1 VTTLA
6 IPQAF
11 ASTSRTGI
19 AVVATL
25 LAGYALSLV
34 FEEPLLYV
42 IGLLTLL
49 LLVLAFTDLSLAVVV
64 LPLALMNPYM
74 LKETG
79 TRVLTSEIALIVVF
93 IAWLVRQ
100 ISSVHGRRFPREFV
114 LPAGLFIG
122 AAIVSLLGATYP
134 GAGALQVVRYIEILV
149 VLFLLVVQEIDSV
162 DRMRQ
167 VTVTIMLG
175 GLIATL
181 IGIGEFVM
189 ETSTTGSAVRIR
201 GWHGGGF
208 GAVAAV
214 TFLIAGSA
222 AILDRVPRVRLLGL
236 CTIPLAGTALVLS
249 GTRAW
254 IGACGIAV
262 ITLMLLLRGPVLR
275 RVVVGVL
282 LVLTIGLV
290 VLGSGLL
297 GRQEWN
303 IVGGVVENTLRS
315 APKQGRLSGED
326 LSLMM
331 RFYLWYRSGGLFLEH
346 PLTGIGAGNL
356 RFDNMFTAHLSAP
369 KATAGFVD
377 NQYIQSFVELGI
389 VGGMAWLMLMAWML
403 RAGARAVKTAASTPL
418 GFVAAGLFGSLV
430 VFAVGSF
437 FWVLTPAHELFS
449 LMLLCLGLTVNIPGV
464 VSRLPAGD
472 PKA

>member
-1 VTTLA
+1 
-6 IPQAF
+6 
-11 ASTSRTGI
+11 
-19 AVVATL
+19 
-25 LAGYALSLV
+25 
-34 FEEPLLYV
+34 
-42 IGLLTLL
+42 
-49 LLVLAFTDLSLAVVV
+49 
-64 LPLALMNPYM
+64 M
-74 LKETG
+74 
-79 TRVLTSEIALIVVF
+79 
-93 IAWLVRQ
+93 
-100 ISSVHGRRFPREFV
+100 
-114 LPAGLFIG
+114 
-122 AAIVSLLGATYP
+122 
-134 GAGALQVVRYIEILV
+134 VRYIEILV

-167 VTVTIMLG
+167 VMVTIMLG

-236 CTIPLAGTALVLS
+236 CTLPLAGTALVLS

-262 ITLMLLLRGPVLR
+262 ITLMLLLRGPVMR

-282 LVLTIGLV
+282 LVLAIGFV

-315 APKQGRLSGED
+315 APKQGKLSGED

-331 RFYLWYRSGGLFLEH
+331 RYYLLVPVRGTVPRASADRHRCGKPEVRQHVHRAPERARRRPQDTWTINTSSRSSNWGSSGG
-346 PLTGIGAGNL
+346 
-356 RFDNMFTAHLSAP
+356 S
-369 KATAGFVD
+369 
-377 NQYIQSFVELGI
+377 
-389 VGGMAWLMLMAWML
+389 
-403 RAGARAVKTAASTPL
+403 
-418 GFVAAGLFGSLV
+418 
-430 VFAVGSF
+430 
-437 FWVLTPAHELFS
+437 
-449 LMLLCLGLTVNIPGV
+449 PG
-464 VSRLPAGD
+464 
-472 PKA
+472 